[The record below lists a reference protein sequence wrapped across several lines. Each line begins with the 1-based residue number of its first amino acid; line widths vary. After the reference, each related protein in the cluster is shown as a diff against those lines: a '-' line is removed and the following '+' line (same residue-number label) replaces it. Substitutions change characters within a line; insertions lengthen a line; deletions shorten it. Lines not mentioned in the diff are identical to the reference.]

1 MAKWQ
6 GKSWKK
12 HTGGR
17 RWPKRKKRK
26 HELGRE
32 SAETKIGD
40 RKRVKISARGNK
52 NKLRLLSTP
61 EVHITNP
68 DTGKSIKAKINSVTE
83 NPADPHLVRRN
94 IITKGAVIDT
104 EAGKARVTSRPGQSG
119 IVNAVSLEET
129 LEKPTE
135 EKKEEKEPETKEET
149 IEEKKDSEKETP
161 SSKEE
166 SKEETNETKPAKENA
181 EETEETSE
189 PEN

>member
-129 LEKPTE
+129 LEKPT
-135 EKKEEKEPETKEET
+135 K
-149 IEEKKDSEKETP
+149 EKKDSEKETP

-166 SKEETNETKPAKENA
+166 SKEETNESKPAKENS